1 MSTNDKTKA
10 LSRIEAIVDAGSF
23 TEIGAQVKA
32 RSTDFALQEAAAPG
46 DGVVT
51 GYATIGSK
59 LVYIYSQDASVLGG
73 SVGEMHAKK
82 IARMYTMAVQ
92 MGAPVIGLL
101 DSAGLRLQEST
112 DALEGFGQLYKA
124 QAEASGVVPEIM
136 AVFGKCG
143 GGMAVL
149 AGLADFVYLEEKNA
163 ALFVNAPNTLYSN
176 YAEKLNTASASYV
189 SENTG
194 IADGVGTEEE
204 IFENIRALV
213 SVLPSNN
220 QELAAQDTL
229 DDLNRLTPSLEGI
242 RDIRVIAGEISD
254 DGVFVETKKDYGK
267 AAVTGFILLDGVTV
281 GLIGNQEERLS
292 AEACEKI
299 SAFVCF
305 CDAYEIPVLS
315 LVNVK
320 GYEATLSEEARLAIA
335 CSRLAFSFANAGIP
349 KISVILDEALGSAY
363 IAMNSKAL
371 GADIVYALSDS
382 KIGLMEDEPAAKI
395 LAKDGEDLASV
406 RSAFAKKQSAEAAE
420 ERGIVDDET
429 TMTTLRRD
437 VIQALEML
445 FNKRSEVPS
454 KKHGTK

>member
-10 LSRIEAIVDAGSF
+10 LGRIEAIVDAGSF

-32 RSTDFALQEAAAPG
+32 RSTDFAMQEAAAPG

-51 GYATIGSK
+51 GYATIGGK

-82 IARMYTMAVQ
+82 IARMYAMAVQ

-112 DALEGFGQLYKA
+112 DALEGFGALYKA

-163 ALFVNAPNTLYSN
+163 SLYVNAPNTLYSN
-176 YAEKLNTASASYV
+176 YAEKLNTASAAYV

-204 IFENIRALV
+204 IFESIRALV

-220 QELAAQDTL
+220 QELAAVATE
-229 DDLNRLTPSLEGI
+229 DDLNRLTPSLEGV
-242 RDIRVIAGEISD
+242 RDIRAIAYEISD
-254 DGVFVETKKDYGK
+254 NAVFVETKKDYGK

-281 GLIGNQEERLS
+281 GLVGSQEERLS

-299 SAFVCF
+299 AAFVCF

-320 GYEATLSEEARLAIA
+320 GYEATLAEEARLAIA

-349 KISVILDEALGSAY
+349 KISVILDEAFGSAY

-371 GADIVYALSDS
+371 GADIVYALSDA
-382 KIGLMEDEPAAKI
+382 KIGMMDDEPAAKI

-406 RSAFAKKQSAEAAE
+406 RAAFAKKQSAQAAA
-420 ERGIVDDET
+420 ERGIIDDET

-437 VIQALEML
+437 LIQALEML

>member
-10 LSRIEAIVDAGSF
+10 LGRIEAIVDAGSF

-32 RSTDFALQEAAAPG
+32 RSTDFAMQEAAAPG

-51 GYATIGSK
+51 GYATIGGK

-82 IARMYTMAVQ
+82 IARMYAMAVQ

-112 DALEGFGQLYKA
+112 DALEGFGALYKA

-163 ALFVNAPNTLYSN
+163 SLYVNAPNTLYSN
-176 YAEKLNTASASYV
+176 YAEKLNTASAAYV

-204 IFENIRALV
+204 IFESIRALV

-220 QELAAQDTL
+220 QELAAVNTE
-229 DDLNRLTPSLEGI
+229 DDLNRLTPSLEGV
-242 RDIRVIAGEISD
+242 RDIRAIAYEISD
-254 DGVFVETKKDYGK
+254 NAVFVETKKDYGK

-281 GLIGNQEERLS
+281 GLVGSQEERLS

-299 SAFVCF
+299 AAFVCF

-320 GYEATLSEEARLAIA
+320 GYEATLAEEARLAIA

-349 KISVILDEALGSAY
+349 KISVILDEAFGSAY

-371 GADIVYALSDS
+371 GADIVYALSDA
-382 KIGLMEDEPAAKI
+382 KIGMMDDEPAAKI

-406 RSAFAKKQSAEAAE
+406 RAAFAKKQSAQAAA
-420 ERGIVDDET
+420 ERGIIDDET

-437 VIQALEML
+437 LIQALEML